1 MRKTFHDELKDLQAE
16 ILRMGDLVVTAVTK
30 SIKSLIEGDIELAD
44 EVIIGDDEVD
54 KLNLGIEEASMYILA
69 RQQPVAKDLRL
80 IHAVLL
86 ITVHLERIGDYALNI
101 AKITKRLNKKI
112 EEKTL
117 LDLISEMGSLSCD
130 LVSKSLQ
137 AFDKR
142 DAELATNLSL
152 MDEPIDHLYK
162 RFLKELKKGRD
173 DEDFIGEATELILA
187 SRYLERVADH
197 AVDIGERITFLV
209 TGELKEIE

>member
-1 MRKTFHDELKDLQAE
+1 MRKTFHEELKELQAE
-16 ILRMGDLVVTAVTK
+16 ILRMGDLAVSAVTK
-30 SIKSLIEGDIELAD
+30 SIKSLIEGNIELAD

-54 KLNLGIEEASMYILA
+54 KLNLDIEEASMHILA

-101 AKITKRLNKKI
+101 AKITKRLNRQI

-117 LDLISEMGSLSCD
+117 LDLISEMGSLSCS
-130 LVSKSLQ
+130 LVNKSLQ
-137 AFDKR
+137 AFDEK
-142 DAELATNLSL
+142 DAELATSLSL
-152 MDEPIDHLYK
+152 LDEPIDHLYK
-162 RFLKELKKGRD
+162 RFLKELKKSRD
-173 DEDFIGEATELILA
+173 DEDFMGEATELILA

-197 AVDIGERITFLV
+197 AVDIGERVTFLV
-209 TGELKEIE
+209 TGEFKEVE

>member
-16 ILRMGDLVVTAVTK
+16 ILRMGDLVVIAVTK

-44 EVIIGDDEVD
+44 EVIVGDDDVD
-54 KLNLGIEEASMYILA
+54 KLNLGIEEASMYVLA

-101 AKITKRLNKKI
+101 AKITKRLNRKI
-112 EEKTL
+112 EEKTF

-130 LVSKSLQ
+130 LVNKSLQ

-173 DEDFIGEATELILA
+173 DDEDFIGEATE
-187 SRYLERVADH
+187 
-197 AVDIGERITFLV
+197 
-209 TGELKEIE
+209 